1 MQIFEINRPTCLRP
15 TWSRKGIG
23 YFLLQKH
30 CNCSG
35 NLPKCCEN
43 GWRVALASSRFLS
56 DMESQY
62 AAVEGEALA
71 ITWGLEQTVA
81 LLHPRLQQIIGGD

>member
-1 MQIFEINRPTCLRP
+1 MDLINELKGRPFSCR
-15 TWSRKGIG
+15 S
-23 YFLLQKH
+23 LQEK
-30 CNCSG
+30 NMSPSTIRR
-35 NLPKCCEN
+35 LKSP
-43 GWRVALASSRFLS
+43 L
-56 DMESQY
+56 